1 MDDVRGVMG
10 HVFVGG
16 IFVCRIGQE
25 VNKVQCHEGMEIG
38 KNHVWP
44 RESGSRLI
52 RRLRK
57 VAGKPCGK

>member
-1 MDDVRGVMG
+1 
-10 HVFVGG
+10 
-16 IFVCRIGQE
+16 